1 MDFLGP
7 TSPEQYYID
16 LQKAWGMEELHCRL
30 PAKWRRHKAE
40 AAKSVVKLRHKYRP
54 VLRNLNYLATA
65 HSSSSSSET
74 KVKITL
80 VILLRK
86 KCYPRHILDLSTWFG
101 S

>member
-1 MDFLGP
+1 MYFLCP

-16 LQKAWGMEELHCRL
+16 LRKAWGMEELHCRL

-40 AAKSVVKLRHKYRP
+40 AAKSVVKLRHKFRP
-54 VLRNLNYLATA
+54 VLRNLNYLANV

-86 KCYPRHILDLSTWFG
+86 NVIPDTS
-101 S
+101 